1 MTNLDSISRC
11 PSADEWIRKLWYIYT
26 MEYYSAIKKNTF
38 ESVLTDFLKRKLD
51 RVYVILS
58 LSGDTSLFAS
68 TPCIPSTFPFR
79 RLCSP
84 LPTPHS
90 AYKSFPLRI
99 TWLVPPFHWGLSR
112 SLAHAAKCLFCFL
125 YPSTLIWFSSELSS
139 LTWYIL
145 LYIYLFLWS
154 LFPLLE
160 SETSVRGLLSA
171 FFLLF
176 SFFLCMQHCD
186 SDWHIVDT

>member
-1 MTNLDSISRC
+1 MQPQYSHLENGHNFMVILLYNSV
-11 PSADEWIRKLWYIYT
+11 EEKVNKMKLEKVGDIYT

-38 ESVLTDFLKRKLD
+38 QSVLTDFLKRKLD

-99 TWLVPPFHWGLSR
+99 T
-112 SLAHAAKCLFCFL
+112 
-125 YPSTLIWFSSELSS
+125 
-139 LTWYIL
+139 
-145 LYIYLFLWS
+145 
-154 LFPLLE
+154 
-160 SETSVRGLLSA
+160 
-171 FFLLF
+171 
-176 SFFLCMQHCD
+176 
-186 SDWHIVDT
+186 

>member
-1 MTNLDSISRC
+1 MFIPYFVYLFMCGGTFGFVTQVYVPRLFVSSQQRFGVMDIKAPSACHSSQVLDRPCYSSQVSNGPCYSSQRNQCYSSVLQLYLEDCRKIHLRGVRARG

-51 RVYVILS
+51 CVYVILS

-99 TWLVPPFHWGLSR
+99 T
-112 SLAHAAKCLFCFL
+112 
-125 YPSTLIWFSSELSS
+125 
-139 LTWYIL
+139 
-145 LYIYLFLWS
+145 
-154 LFPLLE
+154 
-160 SETSVRGLLSA
+160 
-171 FFLLF
+171 
-176 SFFLCMQHCD
+176 
-186 SDWHIVDT
+186 